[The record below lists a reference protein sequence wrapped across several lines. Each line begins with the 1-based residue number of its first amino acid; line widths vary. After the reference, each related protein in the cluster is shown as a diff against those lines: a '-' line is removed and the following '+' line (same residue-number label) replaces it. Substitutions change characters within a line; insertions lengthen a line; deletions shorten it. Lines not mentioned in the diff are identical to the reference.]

1 MELPGIPSR
10 EYPAVAPLRLMASA
24 EEDDEDDGEEDDTD
38 DSDDSGIDDG
48 GLMGGDA
55 GVMAGG
61 VDAV

>member
-1 MELPGIPSR
+1 MR
-10 EYPAVAPLRLMASA
+10 AVRLR
-24 EEDDEDDGEEDDTD
+24 DGEEDDTD